1 MAWSKVSRHKRGYG
15 TAWDKLREQ
24 VMQRDT
30 GLCHCPQCQGG
41 TLRIRLAHEV
51 DHIKPKAQGG
61 TDDLSNLRAVNHEC
75 HLRITLEQQGK
86 RQAAPKAKFTSDGRV
101 VW

>member
-1 MAWSKVSRHKRGYG
+1 MSWSTLSRHERGYG
-15 TAWDKLREQ
+15 KEWSRLRIQ
-24 VMQRDT
+24 VMQRDR
-30 GLCHCPQCQGG
+30 GLCQCDQCKQAN
-41 TLRIRLAHEV
+41 RLTAAHEV

-61 TDDLSNLRAVNHEC
+61 TDDLSNLRAVNREC
-75 HLRITLEQQGK
+75 HKRITLEQQGK